1 MAGCR
6 TTYEDIT
13 FTSMRFEDL
22 NLIQPLLNAVRDQGY
37 TEPTPIQQQAI
48 PHVLAGRDLVGLA
61 QTGTGKTAAFALPT
75 LQRLTELADSNPAKS
90 RRNVQ
95 VLVLA
100 PTRELASQ
108 IHDSFKAYG
117 KYTKFN
123 QTTIFGGVS
132 QKHQEKAINRGVNI
146 VVATPGR
153 LLDLLNQKLIR
164 FDKLD
169 VFILDEA
176 DRMLDMGFL
185 PDIQK
190 IVKRIPDERQTLL
203 FSATMPPDIQ
213 KLAGDLLTDPVEV
226 SVTPESTTVEAIQQ
240 RVYFVEKDDKR
251 KLLEHLIDQHNMHR
265 TLVFTRTKR
274 GANRLSEQLDRANIP
289 AEAIHGNK
297 SQNARQRA
305 LEDFKKGKTQVLV
318 ATDIVARGIDVD
330 EISHVVNY
338 DLPTDT
344 ESYVHRIGRTG
355 RAGADGMAV
364 SFVATDERGSLSD
377 IERLIQMNIPV
388 AEGHLYQS
396 EQGVPEPTN
405 LTGRRRSGSSSNGNG
420 QPGSKKRSGGGGGG
434 RNRNA
439 KSGGGG
445 NRSRSGSGGTG
456 NGGKPKHRNSQ
467 RRGKP
472 TPQA

>member
-1 MAGCR
+1 
-6 TTYEDIT
+6 
-13 FTSMRFEDL
+13 MRFDDL
-22 NLIQPLLNAVRDQGY
+22 HLIQPLLDAVRDQGY

-48 PHVLAGRDLVGLA
+48 PHVLAGRDLIGLA

-75 LQRLTELADSNPAKS
+75 LQRLSELADPNPNKS
-90 RRNVQ
+90 RRNIQ

-123 QTTIFGGVS
+123 QTVIFGGVS
-132 QKHQEKAINRGVNI
+132 QKHQEKAINKGVNI

-153 LLDLLNQKLIR
+153 LLDLLNQKLVR

-176 DRMLDMGFL
+176 DRMLDMGFM

-190 IVKRIPDERQTLL
+190 IVRKIPDRRQTLL

-213 KLAGDLLTDPVEV
+213 KLAETLLTDPVEV
-226 SVTPESTTVEAIQQ
+226 SVAPESTTVEAITQ
-240 RVYFVEKDDKR
+240 RVYFVEKGDKR
-251 KLLEHLIDQHNMHR
+251 KLLEHLIEQHNMHR

-274 GANRLSEQLDRANIP
+274 GANRLSEQLDRAKIP
-289 AEAIHGNK
+289 SEAIHGNK
-297 SQNARQRA
+297 SQSARQRA
-305 LEDFKKGKTQVLV
+305 LESFKKGKAQVLV

-364 SFVATDERGSLSD
+364 SFVAVDERGALSD

-388 AEGHLYQS
+388 AEGHMYQS
-396 EQGVPEPTN
+396 DQGVPEPTN
-405 LTGRRRSGSSSNGNG
+405 LTGRRRNGNSNGNG
-420 QPGSKKRSGGGGGG
+420 KSAGKKRSGGRS
-434 RNRNA
+434 RNNNG
-439 KSGGGG
+439 KSSRSNGNGNGNG
-445 NRSRSGSGGTG
+445 NRSRSRNGNGSGGG
-456 NGGKPKHRNSQ
+456 ANAGKPKRRNNQ
-467 RRGKP
+467 RRNKP
-472 TPQA
+472 TPQT